1 MKLINQELNDNNK
14 DNIIKE
20 VKEKKYNMP
29 CSIEK
34 TILYDG
40 KKFVKDRH
48 QNNDYPKIINYRCI
62 YYRKNESKRQSLFCN
77 ALVKRKEGKNFV
89 YFILDKQHS
98 KECDSLSTVK
108 KKEDT
113 NLIGNY
119 NDFINKCFKYLD
131 STEFY
136 NKKEFTINLQNIYN
150 ENKYNFRLKENTIK
164 NIIGRWKSNSLRFT
178 KYNAIENRFNKNNE
192 LILWEY
198 NNRPIFTRNKKNPY
212 PSEYFIW
219 STNQI
224 IARERL
230 SKHIFIDATF
240 RHQIEYQQ
248 LLIIIFKDIIT
259 SEYYPGF
266 FILMSNKTEILY
278 DMVFKSIKN
287 ILTQNN
293 IYELKIETITTD
305 TEIALINAIHTN
317 FPKSQRIG
325 CWFHLKQDLMR
336 EAKKLG
342 LFNSKNKK
350 VNPDTTL
357 EVITQLSLLPLEYKG
372 DINYLKNKLDLFSKR
387 YPLYSNMIKG
397 YFYDNKIKYFEDNSY
412 NYNIFPKDIRS
423 NSILERYNK
432 TIKSELGEK
441 RTCNWVVF
449 LNFINRELERINT
462 NLSKNQ
468 NINVLYQM
476 KYTKFGIEKYANQ
489 NSNNIIQEKIYETI
503 TTKIDISETWLI
515 QKGNNCRYNAFITLL
530 YFTIT
535 PYINSIND
543 INLKML
549 NDLNQLILELANNIN
564 NKNYNKIIIFLQKN
578 KFDSNNLK
586 IDEIINETDEE
597 KKCF

>member
-1 MKLINQELNDNNK
+1 
-14 DNIIKE
+14 
-20 VKEKKYNMP
+20 
-29 CSIEK
+29 
-34 TILYDG
+34 
-40 KKFVKDRH
+40 
-48 QNNDYPKIINYRCI
+48 
-62 YYRKNESKRQSLFCN
+62 
-77 ALVKRKEGKNFV
+77 
-89 YFILDKQHS
+89 
-98 KECDSLSTVK
+98 
-108 KKEDT
+108 
-113 NLIGNY
+113 
-119 NDFINKCFKYLD
+119 
-131 STEFY
+131 
-136 NKKEFTINLQNIYN
+136 
-150 ENKYNFRLKENTIK
+150 
-164 NIIGRWKSNSLRFT
+164 
-178 KYNAIENRFNKNNE
+178 
-192 LILWEY
+192 LWEY
-198 NNRPIFTRNKKNPY
+198 NNSPIFTSNKKNPY

-240 RHQIEYQQ
+240 HHPIEYQQ

-350 VNPDTTL
+350 VNIDMTL

-372 DINYLKNKLDLFSKR
+372 DINYLKNKLDLFSKQ

-423 NSILERYNK
+423 KSILERYNK
-432 TIKSELGEK
+432 NVATLY
-441 RTCNWVVF
+441 F
-449 LNFINRELERINT
+449 
-462 NLSKNQ
+462 SKN
-468 NINVLYQM
+468 
-476 KYTKFGIEKYANQ
+476 F
-489 NSNNIIQEKIYETI
+489 
-503 TTKIDISETWLI
+503 
-515 QKGNNCRYNAFITLL
+515 F
-530 YFTIT
+530 F
-535 PYINSIND
+535 
-543 INLKML
+543 LKMVVGIIPPL
-549 NDLNQLILELANNIN
+549 KKNCLA
-564 NKNYNKIIIFLQKN
+564 F
-578 KFDSNNLK
+578 
-586 IDEIINETDEE
+586 
-597 KKCF
+597 